1 MSIINSFL
9 PVSIIRF
16 NQVFIFNGFFEMHLV
31 KYICINLI
39 LKTRY
44 FIFISFR
51 GTRYHGWQVQ
61 PNSLSVQKIL
71 DDTLSL
77 VLKEKISTT
86 GAGRTDA
93 GVNASVF
100 CAHFDCAIPGL
111 DSRENM
117 VFRLNRFLPADI
129 SVQDIKRAT
138 PDAHARFSALS
149 RTYKYFISRRKDP
162 FSEQTSWY
170 IYGDLDVGE
179 MNRAAEILLRHSDF
193 KSFSRLHS
201 DNKTNICRIISASWD
216 IEGDKLIFTIRADRF
231 LRNMVR
237 AIAGTMV
244 NVGKGKINVE
254 QFEEIIMAKDRS
266 RAGISA
272 PAKGLF
278 LADIEYPGNL
288 FPD

>member
-1 MSIINSFL
+1 
-9 PVSIIRF
+9 
-16 NQVFIFNGFFEMHLV
+16 MHIV
-31 KYICINLI
+31 KYICINFI
-39 LKTRY
+39 LNTRY
-44 FIFISFR
+44 FIFISFK

-100 CAHFDCAIPGL
+100 CAHFDCTIPSL
-111 DSRENM
+111 DSRENTL
-117 VFRLNRFLPADI
+117 FRLNRFLPSDI
-129 SVQDIKRAT
+129 AVQYIKRVV

-149 RTYKYFISRRKDP
+149 RTYKYFISRKKDP

-170 IYGDLDVGE
+170 IYGDLNIGE
-179 MNRAAEILLRHSDF
+179 MNRAADILLCHSDF
-193 KSFSRLHS
+193 TSFSRLHS

-216 IEGDKLIFTIRADRF
+216 IYGDKLIFTIRADRF

-237 AIAGTMV
+237 AIVGTIV
-244 NVGKGKINVE
+244 NVGKGKLTVE
-254 QFEEIIMAKDRS
+254 KFEEIIMAKDRS
-266 RAGISA
+266 GAGMSA

-278 LADIEYPGNL
+278 LADIEYPGSL